1 MQRPGPNNEFDHP
14 STNGIQI
21 MFQCGHCYHYKCY
34 LNFLKSHAGAG
45 LANTL
50 KKIVALKN
58 MPGSEEDVKRLLQDV
73 KLKIQREC
81 WLCSEE
87 AA

>member
-1 MQRPGPNNEFDHP
+1 
-14 STNGIQI
+14 

-34 LNFLKSHAGAG
+34 LNFLKNHAGAG

-73 KLKIQREC
+73 KLKI
-81 WLCSEE
+81 
-87 AA
+87 